1 MFPFKSITPEEFFAN
16 YKDQASV
23 KLIDVREE
31 EELEDV
37 STPLALH
44 FPLSTF
50 DPKVISRDISKD
62 SKVFVLCRSG
72 SRSKRAALILC
83 QEGYTDVYNVE
94 GGIMAWEN
102 GGFPVDRG

>member
-1 MFPFKSITPEEFFAN
+1 MYPFKSVTPEEFYAN
-16 YKDQASV
+16 HKNQASV
-23 KLIDVREE
+23 KLIDVRED

-50 DPKVISRDISKD
+50 DPKVVSQDIAKD

-83 QEGYTDVYNVE
+83 QEGYKDVYNVE
-94 GGIMAWEN
+94 GGIIAWEA
-102 GGFPVDRG
+102 GGLPVDRG

>member
-1 MFPFKSITPEEFFAN
+1 MYPFKSVTPEEFYTK

-23 KLIDVREE
+23 KLIDVRED
-31 EELEDV
+31 EELEAV
-37 STPLALH
+37 STPMALH

-50 DPKVISRDISKD
+50 DPKVVSQEITKD

-83 QEGYTDVYNVE
+83 QEGYTEVYNVE
-94 GGIMAWEN
+94 GGIMAWEA
-102 GGFPVDRG
+102 GGLPVDHG